1 MLLQNGVQ
9 IIIYNIDFIVSFLRD
24 LRGFSASLSY
34 YLTNEDMIVL
44 AFEGFV
50 FSDET
55 SDLSDDE
62 YRVACR
68 ALDAIGRLI
77 ADRTRDAISHPEEAR
92 FFLPDEGWHPDS
104 QPSFELDGST
114 KNAQTSYNLLA
125 LKDRD
130 IIKKM
135 RLYCHAFTGY
145 QLATL
150 EFAANRPWVSEKLP
164 DNWDDTLRRLA
175 GPPDQSVFDYV
186 RVSSALPD
194 PLKITPP
201 KKFGEIGWLWDGKII
216 NTDTEAYL
224 ERLCLMEENGVLD
237 RLTKRQRDKGIIN
250 IVEIGGGYGGLA
262 YFLSLIFGEN
272 VQYTIVDIPESLAFS
287 AIYLSTL
294 LPQVDHQI
302 YFDADPVGGQS
313 EPGFTYL
320 SNTLCSAWTREAPS
334 ADLVINTLSLSEMSD
349 RQIEVYCKHI
359 SSIIGDTGMFFE
371 QNHQTDHQGPGGIP
385 PAHFNNRR
393 KCQSEILGD
402 SYPQRR
408 GQANLWVNP
417 AYRG

>member
-1 MLLQNGVQ
+1 MGL
-9 IIIYNIDFIVSFLRD
+9 D
-24 LRGFSASLSY
+24 
-34 YLTNEDMIVL
+34 
-44 AFEGFV
+44 GFV

-62 YRVACR
+62 YRSACR
-68 ALDAIGRLI
+68 TLNAIERLI
-77 ADRTRDAISHPEEAR
+77 EDRTRETLSNPEEAC
-92 FFLPDEGWHPDS
+92 FFLPDEGWHPES

-114 KNAQTSYNLLA
+114 RNAQTSYNLLA

-150 EFAANRPWVSEKLP
+150 EFAEKRPWVSKKLP

-186 RVSSALPD
+186 RVSNALPE
-194 PLKITPP
+194 PLRITPP
-201 KKFGEIGWLWDGKII
+201 RRFGEIGWLWDGKII
-216 NTDTEAYL
+216 NSDTESYL
-224 ERLCLMEENGVLD
+224 ERLCLMQENGVLD
-237 RLTKRQRDKGIIN
+237 WLTKRQHDNGTIN

-272 VQYTIVDIPESLAFS
+272 LQYSIIDIPESLAFS
-287 AIYLSTL
+287 AIYLSIL
-294 LPQVDHQI
+294 LPKAGHRICSQATRVS
-302 YFDADPVGGQS
+302 GQS
-313 EPGFTYL
+313 TPVFTYVP
-320 SNTLCSAWTREAPS
+320 NTLCSLWIHEAPT

-349 RQIEVYCKHI
+349 RQIEQYCKHI
-359 SSIIGDTGMFFE
+359 SNIIGNTGMFFE
-371 QNHQTDHQGPGGIP
+371 QNHQSDHRGPGGIP
-385 PAHFNNRR
+385 PAHFKNLK
-393 KCQSEILGD
+393 KCTSDILGD
-402 SYPQRR
+402 NYPQRR

-417 AYRG
+417 TYEC